1 MRIKV
6 RTKLIIAILVPLLTA
21 YLGMLAINFYFGTRQ
36 AADQAEQ
43 HLTDVVENHA
53 LRLNSRF
60 VAAEQAAMEANSLF
74 IGNESPFMYGQS
86 DVLLARSI
94 LKNPVLYGAIVA
106 IEPGA
111 FLNSERQARYVCRA
125 PLPPPVPPD
134 DAKTPKKPDDAKTP
148 KKPGGGATAK
158 PPASGKPGK
167 GGSKPK
173 AKTPRP
179 SPAEFF
185 LERRRGVR
193 PSGRTTGPRPDMT
206 MARNTPLRKGDLAKE
221 DPDYFEEAWY
231 EAPAVL
237 QTVVWSEPRKEEV
250 TDGPVIA
257 RCSVPLFRDEEF
269 LGVVAFDVMIQ
280 PLQEYVRRTRLE
292 GGYCVLIS
300 HCGKIIA
307 HPDMKLA
314 MAESLYGLAES
325 RGRPELVELAD
336 AMAYGETGVRHIED
350 FHTGKR
356 SWVVYAPISATGWS
370 FAVVV
375 PEAEIMGPVYAK
387 LQRDTAFMLGGL
399 GGIII
404 LLVIVSIHITRPI
417 TRLGPVVRAVAAGD
431 LTARV
436 EGINSHD
443 EIGEFADTFN
453 MMVADLNEH
462 VAALTDETAARE
474 AVESELRVAR
484 EIQSS
489 LLPHTFPPFPHREE
503 FDLHAVNVPAKQ
515 VAGDF
520 FDFFFVD
527 DDVLAFLIADVSGK
541 GIPAALF
548 MAVAR
553 TVIRNQ
559 AMAGASPAE
568 VMERTNHLL
577 FHEND
582 RDMFVTVFFAHYHT
596 KTGELTYANAGHN
609 PPLLGTPGGDVTCL
623 AESTG
628 GILGVFEDLTVG
640 QRQVLLGPGD
650 QFVLYTDGVTEA
662 MDAED
667 NQFSLERLERIVSGN
682 TTASPEELCGLTV
695 ETVEAYR
702 AHAQQDDVTM
712 LVLRRNV

>member
-6 RTKLIIAILVPLLTA
+6 RTKLIVAILVPLLAT
-21 YLGMLAINFYFGTRQ
+21 YLGMLAINYYFGTQQ
-36 AADQAEQ
+36 AADQAQQ
-43 HLTDVVENHA
+43 HLTELVKNHA
-53 LRLNSRF
+53 SRLNSRF
-60 VAAEQAAMEANSLF
+60 VTAEQAAMAANSLF
-74 IGNESPFMYGQS
+74 IGNESPFMYREA

-94 LKNPVLYGAIVA
+94 LKNPTLYGAVVA

-125 PLPPPVPPD
+125 PLPPPVQPG
-134 DAKTPKKPDDAKTP
+134 AAKTP
-148 KKPGGGATAK
+148 KKPGDGATTK
-158 PPASGKPGK
+158 PASSGKSGK
-167 GGSKPK
+167 GSKPK
-173 AKTPRP
+173 GSGPSKPPKGKAPARP
-179 SPAEFF
+179 SPAEFY
-185 LERRRGVR
+185 LERRRSVR
-193 PSGRTTGPRPDMT
+193 PSGRTPGPRPNMAT
-206 MARNTPLRKGDLAKE
+206 ARNTPLRKGDLTRE

-237 QTVVWSEPRKEEV
+237 QTVVWSEPRKEDV

-269 LGVVAFDVMIQ
+269 LGVVAFDVMIK
-280 PLQEYVRRTRLE
+280 PLQEYVRRMRLE
-292 GGYCVLIS
+292 GGYSILIS
-300 HCGKIIA
+300 HCGQIIA
-307 HPDMKLA
+307 HPNMKLA
-314 MAESLYGLAES
+314 MAESLYSLAES
-325 RGRPELVELAD
+325 RNRPELTELAD
-336 AMAYGETGVRHIED
+336 AMAYGDTGVRHIED

-356 SWVVYAPISATGWS
+356 SWVVFAPITATGWS

-375 PEAEIMGPVYAK
+375 SEAEIMGPVYAR
-387 LQRDTAFMLGGL
+387 LQRDTAFLLGGL
-399 GGIII
+399 GVII
-404 LLVIVSIHITRPI
+404 LLVLLVSIHITRPI
-417 TRLGPVVRAVAAGD
+417 TRLAPVVRAVAAGD

-436 EGINSHD
+436 EGVNSHD
-443 EIGEFADTFN
+443 EIGEFASTFN
-453 MMVADLNEH
+453 MMVADLGQH
-462 VAALTDETAARE
+462 VEALTDETAARE

-484 EIQSS
+484 EIQAS
-489 LLPHTFPPFPHREE
+489 LLPHTFPPFPHRRE

-568 VMERTNHLL
+568 VLHRTNHLL
-577 FHEND
+577 FHENE
-582 RDMFVTVFFAHYHT
+582 RDMFVTVFFGHYHT
-596 KTGELTYANAGHN
+596 KTGLLTYANAGHC
-609 PPLLGTPGGDVTCL
+609 PPLLGTSGGEVTCL

-628 GILGVFEDLTVG
+628 GILGVFEDLTFG
-640 QRQVLLGPGD
+640 QREVQMAPGD

-667 NQFSLERLERIVSGN
+667 NQFSLERLERIVGGN
-682 TTASPEELCGLTV
+682 TGATPEEMCGLTV

>member
-21 YLGMLAINFYFGTRQ
+21 YLGTLAINFYFGTQQ
-36 AADQAEQ
+36 AADQAQQ

-53 LRLNSRF
+53 LRLNNRF
-60 VAAEQAAMEANSLF
+60 VTAEQAAMEANSLF
-74 IGNESPFMYGQS
+74 IGNESPFMYREA
-86 DVLLARSI
+86 DVLLARSV
-94 LKNPVLYGAIVA
+94 LKNPNLYGAVVA

-125 PLPPPVPPD
+125 PLPPPVPPG
-134 DAKTPKKPDDAKTP
+134 DAKTP
-148 KKPGGGATAK
+148 KKPGAEAPAK
-158 PPASGKPGK
+158 PPASSKSSKSGK

-173 AKTPRP
+173 PKTPARP
-179 SPAEFF
+179 SPAEFY
-185 LERRRGVR
+185 LERRRSVR
-193 PSGRTTGPRPDMT
+193 PSGRSTGPRPDMAT
-206 MARNTPLRKGDLAKE
+206 VRNIPLRKGDLAKE

-250 TDGPVIA
+250 TDGPVIS

-269 LGVVAFDVMIQ
+269 LGVVAFDVMVR

-292 GGYCVLIS
+292 GGYCVLI
-300 HCGKIIA
+300 GPRQQIIA
-307 HPDMKLA
+307 HPNMKLA
-314 MAESLYGLAES
+314 MAESLYSLAES
-325 RGRPELVELAD
+325 RDRPELAELAD
-336 AMAYGETGVRHIED
+336 AMASKKTGVRKIED

-356 SWVVYAPISATGWS
+356 SWVVYTPISAPGWS

-375 PEAEIMGPVYAK
+375 PEAQIMGPVYAK
-387 LQRDTAFMLGGL
+387 LRRGTAFMLGGL

-417 TRLGPVVRAVAAGD
+417 TRLTPVVRAVAAGD

-436 EGINSHD
+436 ENVNSHD
-443 EIGEFADTFN
+443 EIGEFAETFN

-489 LLPHTFPPFPHREE
+489 LLPHTFPPFPHRPE
-503 FDLHAVNVPAKQ
+503 FDLHAVNVAAKQ

-559 AMAGASPAE
+559 AMTGASPAE
-568 VMERTNHLL
+568 VMHRTNHLL
-577 FHEND
+577 FHENE

-609 PPLLGTPGGDVTCL
+609 PPLLGTPAGDVTCL
-623 AESTG
+623 EGSTG
-628 GILGVFEDLTVG
+628 CILGVFEDLTFG
-640 QRQVLLGPGD
+640 QRKVLLGPGD

-667 NQFSLERLERIVSGN
+667 NQFSLERLERIVGGN
-682 TTASPEELCGLTV
+682 TGASPEEMCGLTV

-712 LVLRRNV
+712 LVLRRNL

>member
-6 RTKLIIAILVPLLTA
+6 RTKLIVAILTPLLAA
-21 YLGMLAINFYFGTRQ
+21 YLGMLAVNFYFGTQQ
-36 AADQAEQ
+36 AAEQAQQ
-43 HLTDVVENHA
+43 HLTDVVESHA

-60 VAAEQAAMEANSLF
+60 VTAEQAAMEANSLF
-74 IGNESPFMYGQS
+74 LGNESPFMYRQS
-86 DVLLARSI
+86 DVLLARSV
-94 LKNPVLYGAIVA
+94 LKSPMLYGAVVA

-125 PLPPPVPPD
+125 PLPAPVPPD
-134 DAKTPKKPDDAKTP
+134 AAKTP
-148 KKPGGGATAK
+148 KKPGEGATK
-158 PPASGKPGK
+158 RPPAPAKSGK
-167 GGSKPK
+167 GGKAPKPK
-173 AKTPRP
+173 GKAPARP
-179 SPAEFF
+179 SPSEFY

-193 PSGRTTGPRPDMT
+193 PSGRTGPRPDMAT
-206 MARNTPLRKGDLAKE
+206 ARNIPLRKGDLTKE

-250 TDGPVIA
+250 TDGPVIS

-269 LGVVAFDVMIQ
+269 LGVVAFDVMIK

-292 GGYCVLIS
+292 GGYCVLVS
-300 HCGKIIA
+300 HCGQIIA
-307 HPDMKLA
+307 HPNMKLA
-314 MAESLYGLAES
+314 MAESLYSLAES
-325 RGRPELVELAD
+325 RSRPELTELAD
-336 AMAYGETGVRHIED
+336 AMAYGETDVRKITD
-350 FHTGKR
+350 FHTGKP
-356 SWVVYAPISATGWS
+356 SWVVFAPITATGWS

-375 PEAEIMGPVYAK
+375 PEAQIMGPVYAK
-387 LQRDTAFMLGGL
+387 LRRDTAFMLGGL

-404 LLVIVSIHITRPI
+404 LLVIVSIHLTRPI
-417 TRLGPVVRAVAAGD
+417 ARLAPVVRAVAAGD

-436 EGINSHD
+436 ENVTSHD

-453 MMVADLNEH
+453 MMVADLNQH
-462 VAALTDETAARE
+462 VEALTDETAARE

-484 EIQSS
+484 DIQAS
-489 LLPHTFPPFPHREE
+489 LLPHTFPPFPHRKE

-520 FDFFFVD
+520 FDFFFID

-559 AMAGASPAE
+559 AMTGATPAE

-577 FHEND
+577 FHENE

-596 KTGELTYANAGHN
+596 KTGELVYANAGHN
-609 PPLLGTPGGDVTCL
+609 PPLLGTPEGDVTCL
-623 AESTG
+623 EESTG
-628 GILGVFEDLTVG
+628 CILGVFEDLTFG
-640 QRQVLLGPGD
+640 QRQVPLGPGD

-667 NQFSLERLERIVSGN
+667 NQFSLERLERIVGGN
-682 TTASPEELCGLTV
+682 TGASPEELCGLTV